1 MKTLLFTESAAL
13 CVATTVIAAAA
24 AALFSKHS
32 IPIVAF
38 YVFLMASLMYFYRY
52 PTLAFHPN
60 PKALMA
66 PSDGVVKK
74 IVYDKENE
82 RIKVIVFLNIFNQH
96 LQFYPVN
103 GIIANT
109 TYHKGSFHPAYFLE
123 KSAYN
128 ERMVTSIK
136 TDKDTIIVT
145 QIAGQIARRIVNHA
159 KLNAAVRQGDYM
171 GMIKLSSRVD
181 IEFSSKIYACKVAIG
196 DKLTALEKI
205 IAVEK

>member
-1 MKTLLFTESAAL
+1 MKTLLFAESPYL
-13 CVATTVIAAAA
+13 CVAITVISAIVASLLGKNA
-24 AALFSKHS
+24 
-32 IPIVAF
+32 IYIVAF
-38 YVFLMASLMYFYRY
+38 YIFLMVSLMIFYRY
-52 PTLAFHPN
+52 PSLDFHPN

-74 IVYDKENE
+74 IIYDKENQ

-103 GIIANT
+103 GVIAST
-109 TYHKGSFHPAYFLE
+109 QYHKGSFHPAYFLE

-136 TDKDTIIVT
+136 TDKDTILVT

-181 IEFSSKIYACKVAIG
+181 IEFSSKIYECKVAIG
-196 DKLTALEKI
+196 DKLTALENI
-205 IAVEK
+205 IALEK